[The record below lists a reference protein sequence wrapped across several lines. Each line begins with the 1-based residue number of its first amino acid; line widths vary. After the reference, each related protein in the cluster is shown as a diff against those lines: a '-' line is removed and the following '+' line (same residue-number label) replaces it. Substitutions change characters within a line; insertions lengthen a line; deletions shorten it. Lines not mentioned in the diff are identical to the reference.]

1 MLSERQLA
9 KRVRGW
15 RRAPL
20 RTPPH
25 PPRCSQSSQLTT
37 FSREGRGK
45 APSPVTRHSLDIRH
59 CLCYERHYLAHSRD
73 AVARHTRL
81 RSKGGARGRIC
92 SPHSGGFGAPLGR
105 QKERSARSSLVR
117 PRRAKHPPS
126 RVPGNVVL
134 ELSQMWL
141 RLRWR
146 VPQWSAGRRAR
157 PEFGALPRPLARTMV
172 GCAFRRSAS
181 LGLSRGMRTNFEMA
195 LQSSGAGA
203 PREQISFPPA

>member
-25 PPRCSQSSQLTT
+25 PARCSQSSQFTT

-59 CLCYERHYLAHSRD
+59 CLCYGRHYLAHSRD

-81 RSKGGARGRIC
+81 RSKGGA
-92 SPHSGGFGAPLGR
+92 PAGGFAVRTRAALGHHLAGKRTGLRGARWTGQAEAGKTPA
-105 QKERSARSSLVR
+105 QPR
-117 PRRAKHPPS
+117 PRK
-126 RVPGNVVL
+126 
-134 ELSQMWL
+134 
-141 RLRWR
+141 
-146 VPQWSAGRRAR
+146 
-157 PEFGALPRPLARTMV
+157 
-172 GCAFRRSAS
+172 
-181 LGLSRGMRTNFEMA
+181 RG
-195 LQSSGAGA
+195 SGAEPDVVATALASAAVERRKASA
-203 PREQISFPPA
+203 PRIWRASTPGSADNGWMRLSALRFPRAFPRDANEL

>member
-25 PPRCSQSSQLTT
+25 PARCSQSSQLTT

-45 APSPVTRHSLDIRH
+45 APSPITRHSLDIRH

-81 RSKGGARGRIC
+81 RSKGGCPRADLQ
-92 SPHSGGFGAPLGR
+92 SALGR
-105 QKERSARSSLVR
+105 LWGTTWPAKGPVCEELAGQAEAGKTPAQPR
-117 PRRAKHPPS
+117 PRK
-126 RVPGNVVL
+126 
-134 ELSQMWL
+134 
-141 RLRWR
+141 
-146 VPQWSAGRRAR
+146 
-157 PEFGALPRPLARTMV
+157 
-172 GCAFRRSAS
+172 
-181 LGLSRGMRTNFEMA
+181 RG
-195 LQSSGAGA
+195 SGAEPDVVATALASAAVERRKASA
-203 PREQISFPPA
+203 PRIWRASAPVSADNGWMRLSALRFPRAFPRDANEL